1 MLQQRA
7 HYWSCTKFA
16 NNFRK
21 WLGAKEK
28 PSSAT
33 TEEWNEWRQE
43 SKRYKFATWL
53 TDDAFDG
60 VQNFI
65 YWPLDALN
73 GVRYYVKNRFF
84 DKMHYLPTRLEKGK
98 YYDLD
103 TRLMHGLF
111 ESLVDFVEMEKA
123 HMQLISHADDRRA
136 IFRYHWW
143 GLRWSSFR
151 SRELGM
157 KHLDWEMTLD
167 SPDMEDD
174 HVCETQAQTAREVV
188 ALYTW
193 WKDIRPVR
201 PDPYDA
207 SGWSDYCKSRSDRGC
222 SMLAGETEEEEQ
234 QSKVVIKRLEE
245 IETQQLQE
253 DDAMLIRLINIRRS
267 LWT

>member
-1 MLQQRA
+1 MLQQRVQ
-7 HYWSCTKFA
+7 YWSCTKFA
-16 NNFRK
+16 NNVRK
-21 WLGAKEK
+21 WLGAQEK
-28 PSSAT
+28 PFFAT
-33 TEEWNEWRQE
+33 TKEWNEWYQNA
-43 SKRYKFATWL
+43 KRYKFAIWL
-53 TDDAFDG
+53 TDDVFDG

-73 GVRYYVKNRFF
+73 VVRYYVKARFF

-111 ESLVDFVEMEKA
+111 ESLVDFVEKEKT
-123 HMQLISHADDRRA
+123 HMQLISYDEDRRGV
-136 IFRYHWW
+136 FRYHWSL
-143 GLRWSSFR
+143 LRWSSFR
-151 SRELGM
+151 SRELGL
-157 KHLDWEMTLD
+157 KYLDWEMTLD

-174 HVCETQAQTAREVV
+174 QMCETQAQAAREIV

-193 WKDIRPVR
+193 WKDIRPAR

-222 SMLAGETEEEEQ
+222 SMFAEKTEEEHQ
-234 QSKVVIKRLEE
+234 QSDVVWKRLEE

-253 DDAMLIRLINIRRS
+253 DDAMLIRLIKIRRS